1 MVQGPKLFLSK
12 PNGSLYSLKK
22 GNLETVVKQQKGK
35 KINVNYVFYDSAD
48 LSLGLHKFLFF
59 FQNWKIFGT
68 RQLCVLIRIIVRQ
81 LDTYTKF
88 NNEFNL

>member
-59 FQNWKIFGT
+59 FQN
-68 RQLCVLIRIIVRQ
+68 
-81 LDTYTKF
+81 
-88 NNEFNL
+88 